1 MFFLLSHRWCDSNMI
16 ALEENIGDE
25 GVDLFCFVGGEFVED
40 PSHPISFS
48 KFLLDLKLMFM
59 VYSF

>member
-1 MFFLLSHRWCDSNMI
+1 MI

-48 KFLLDLKLMFM
+48 KFLLDLKLLFV